1 MRPSKVFIPNAITST
16 AILVGY
22 LAIMA
27 ALGGYYVLS
36 AWLLLCIAL
45 LDSLDGRVARAL
57 NATSEF
63 GAQFD
68 SLADVLNFGIVPSIL
83 FHQAFFHDLG
93 LAGMVLSFMPT
104 LFSAFRLARFNVEN
118 EDHSTKASHFT
129 GLPTTLSALLL
140 GSFVIFAAEIWGA
153 YTPDALPA
161 ALVLLVSFLMVS
173 EVPYASNTVLLAG
186 LRVKNHKKMVALLF
200 LCSLLVLPGK
210 AFFIWAIAYVLVGF
224 VRSAF
229 ETISDRRLA

>member
-83 FHQAFFHDLG
+83 FHQAFFYDLG

-118 EDHSTKASHFT
+118 EDH
-129 GLPTTLSALLL
+129 
-140 GSFVIFAAEIWGA
+140 
-153 YTPDALPA
+153 
-161 ALVLLVSFLMVS
+161 
-173 EVPYASNTVLLAG
+173 
-186 LRVKNHKKMVALLF
+186 
-200 LCSLLVLPGK
+200 
-210 AFFIWAIAYVLVGF
+210 
-224 VRSAF
+224 
-229 ETISDRRLA
+229 